1 MSQTQEELFTLMA
14 HAQDLQ
20 KHAAALQQAA
30 GDALKKLPEGVKS
43 AVNDSSRELITQA
56 AEKASRGISDA
67 SQGALAATVELRGTL
82 RNTWLIHATTLVIF
96 ACVVVAGLY
105 FGTGWMISKRVAE
118 LDALK
123 AQISKEEATKAGF
136 QVLEWGIA
144 LPKGVRVERTAPLT
158 DGSGRIGVVLQK

>member
-20 KHAAALQQAA
+20 KHAAALQQVA

-56 AEKASRGISDA
+56 AEKASRGIFDA

-82 RNTWLIHATTLVIF
+82 RNTWLIYATTLVVF

-105 FGTGWMISKRVAE
+105 FGTGWMITKRTE
-118 LDALK
+118 ELK
-123 AQISKEEATKAGF
+123 AIQDQISAEEARKAGF
-136 QVLEWGIA
+136 ELVEWGIV
-144 LPKGVRVERTAPLT
+144 LPKGREIERTGRT
-158 DGSGRIGVVLQK
+158 NDGRAAVIFK